1 MPLPSVTK
9 YGAKQC
15 KAISKNLKRRCL
27 NAAAFGCSTCRYH
40 GAWRKESRNTLQ
52 GVNHPQYRHGE
63 KTKESIEEH
72 QKTLL
77 RLHMLEEIGHHIKM
91 FPEGTSRTRGRKPT
105 DWEPLNL
112 AEPNQLAIAILKT
125 MPHK

>member
-1 MPLPSVTK
+1 MPLPSVAK

-40 GAWRKESRNTLQ
+40 GAWRKDFRKTPQ
-52 GVNHPQYRHGE
+52 GANHPQYRHGE
-63 KTKESIEEH
+63 RTKESIEEH

-77 RLHMLEEIGHHIKM
+77 RLHTLEEIGHHIKM
-91 FPEGTSRTRGRKPT
+91 FAEGSPRTRGRKPKG
-105 DWEPLNL
+105 WEPLDLNN
-112 AEPNQLAIAILKT
+112 PNQLALAILKT
-125 MPHK
+125 IKD

>member
-1 MPLPSVTK
+1 MPLPSVAK

-15 KAISKNLKRRCL
+15 KAISKNLKRRCH
-27 NAAAFGCSTCRYH
+27 NPAAFGCSTCRYH

-63 KTKESIEEH
+63 RTKESIEEH

-77 RLHMLEEIGHHIKM
+77 RLHTLEEIGYHIKM
-91 FPEGTSRTRGRKPT
+91 FPEGSPRTRGRKPSG
-105 DWEPLNL
+105 WVPLNL
-112 AEPNQLAIAILKT
+112 AEPNQMALAILKKMLST
-125 MPHK
+125 